1 MGAAQVFELL
11 RCNIRSRDV
20 LTKKSIENAIAVV
33 YALGGSTNAVLHIL
47 AWAREADLENEVTID
62 DFQRI
67 GEKVPL
73 LANLSPHGK
82 YHMEDLDSIGGVPL
96 VMRELLEAGLLHGD
110 CLTVSGKTVAENLK
124 NTPRIT
130 DLDSQDILRP
140 LSN

>member
-82 YHMEDLDSIGGVPL
+82 YHMEDLDRIGVCPWSC
-96 VMRELLEAGLLHGD
+96 AS
-110 CLTVSGKTVAENLK
+110 CLMQVFCT
-124 NTPRIT
+124 
-130 DLDSQDILRP
+130 
-140 LSN
+140 